1 MQAMFIYQVA
11 EYLKEKEKEKLFS
24 QYGDTS

>member
-24 QYGDTS
+24 QYGDT